1 MEEEKIE
8 LGRANNCDVFLYR
21 DKNGFI
27 GVKSGKAEATF
38 VLLQGACPI
47 IAFQTPECCDP
58 QAPAAGLSPDRI
70 RKIEALTQ
78 SNNDLQ
84 ERIDAIFTNS
94 GADCLLEVD
103 REVLYR
109 IREDASDR
117 TWKEIR
123 AQVMAF
129 DTETAKQYRA
139 KIRCERIAEA
149 EAALEDAKEEV
160 KRREAAL
167 ADLMKV

>member
-47 IAFQTPECCDP
+47 IAFQTPERCDP
-58 QAPAAGLSPDRI
+58 QAPAAGLSPVRI
-70 RKIEALTQ
+70 QKIEALTQ

-84 ERIDAIFTNS
+84 ARIVSIFANS
-94 GADCLLEVD
+94 GAACLLDED
-103 REVLYR
+103 REILNR
-109 IREDASDR
+109 ICENASDR
-117 TWKEIR
+117 TWEEIR
-123 AQVMAF
+123 AHVMAF
-129 DTETAKQYRA
+129 DAETAKQYRA

-167 ADLMKV
+167 ADLTKV

>member
-1 MEEEKIE
+1 MDENKIE
-8 LGRANNCDVFLYR
+8 LGRANNCDVFLYK

-38 VLLQGACPI
+38 VLLQRACPI
-47 IAFQTPECCDP
+47 IAFQTPEWCDP
-58 QAPAAGLSPDRI
+58 QAPGAGLSPVKI
-70 RKIEALTQ
+70 QKIEALAK

-84 ERIDAIFTNS
+84 ERVDAIFANS
-94 GADCLLEVD
+94 GADCLLEAD
-103 REVLYR
+103 RTVLHR
-109 IREDASDR
+109 ICENASDR

-123 AQVMAF
+123 AHVLAF
-129 DTETAKQYRA
+129 DPETAKQYRA
-139 KIRCERIAEA
+139 KIRSEQVAEA

-167 ADLMKV
+167 ADLTKV